1 MKNER
6 IEDIINQIESRG
18 IKSKRKIKKKKKI
31 FVPKKEVTNEDI
43 KKSIKNATYRM
54 INLHEET
61 INVLNDFIEDKKVS
75 MPQISKSISGLKIQ
89 IRIIEALLKEYHSY
103 SRDNK
108 FKSILKKDAKREI
121 WNKIY
126 RLQKIVC
133 SII

>member
-31 FVPKKEVTNEDI
+31 FVPEKEVTDEDI

-61 INVLNDFIEDKKVS
+61 INALNDFIEDKKIS

-108 FKSILKKDAKREI
+108 FKTILKKDAKREI
-121 WNKIY
+121 
-126 RLQKIVC
+126 
-133 SII
+133 